1 MSDPRASHFADT
13 LIHATGVAA
22 GGAKEALCADSALL
36 RFLEDPSCALLVG
49 SAATDGAMLVLTNE
63 LPAETGK
70 LPSGDA
76 TKPTVVLTK
85 TQPLPLSVG
94 NMLSLVAVSTLQGGS
109 PLASLAASLTNV
121 YAPLLRSQG
130 GGRLQ
135 TVLAELQAGL
145 ASELR
150 LGGGGGAT
158 ATRAGGAGWDE
169 GECAAV
175 HCLADELAIWSE
187 VGGPRAKAF
196 AQALAQI
203 SRPWAE
209 MPSAGSEEVVLDLL
223 ESTQDVLD
231 VVWKLDPPGGG
242 PPYPQPRMERC
253 APLVPPA
260 TREW

>member
-1 MSDPRASHFADT
+1 
-13 LIHATGVAA
+13 
-22 GGAKEALCADSALL
+22 
-36 RFLEDPSCALLVG
+36 
-49 SAATDGAMLVLTNE
+49 
-63 LPAETGK
+63 
-70 LPSGDA
+70 
-76 TKPTVVLTK
+76 
-85 TQPLPLSVG
+85 
-94 NMLSLVAVSTLQGGS
+94 
-109 PLASLAASLTNV
+109 
-121 YAPLLRSQG
+121 
-130 GGRLQ
+130 
-135 TVLAELQAGL
+135 
-145 ASELR
+145 
-150 LGGGGGAT
+150 
-158 ATRAGGAGWDE
+158 
-169 GECAAV
+169 V